1 MGPPYAQNT
10 VLEGIVYNTWLVKV
24 AQIEICFQDM
34 REGVG
39 NCIELTFAARISTL
53 QNSSSELVNLRSV
66 L

>member
-1 MGPPYAQNT
+1 MRGTGRLACMPQSS
-10 VLEGIVYNTWLVKV
+10 
-24 AQIEICFQDM
+24 QIEICFQDM